1 MKTLSFLTAAICLAS
16 LSSCSMIKGILGIPM
31 GVARVISSGVG
42 LNGILLSDQTGE
54 PYDASAATD
63 LEAQAVP
70 TAE

>member
-1 MKTLSFLTAAICLAS
+1 
-16 LSSCSMIKGILGIPM
+16 MIKGILGIPM